1 MSDLKMA
8 MAKMAIM
15 GQNHANRTIPS
26 KVMSD
31 FVNSFEKVLIL
42 QYNNGMLAKK
52 LATRFLVLQS

>member
-1 MSDLKMA
+1 MVK
-8 MAKMAIM
+8 I
-15 GQNHANRTIPS
+15 HANRTIPS

-52 LATRFLVLQS
+52 LATHFLVLQS